1 MRQPFEADIRRSQR
15 EHEPGVLIGVR
26 SICAYTRIGHHTFYQ
41 WCQKHGFPGTLTPD
55 GRWITS
61 KQLIDNW
68 IVGRWK
74 AQRATQQRERE
85 AALAGSG
92 SGRAGQ

>member
-26 SICAYTRIGHHTFYQ
+26 NICAYTRIGPNTFYR
-41 WCQKHGFPGTLTPD
+41 WCQKHGFPATLTPD

-68 IVGRWK
+68 IVALWK
-74 AQRATQQRERE
+74 AQRATQHRERE
-85 AALAGSG
+85 TALAGSG
-92 SGRAGQ
+92 NGRAGQ

>member
-1 MRQPFEADIRRSQR
+1 MRQPFEAAIRRSQR

-26 SICAYTRIGHHTFYQ
+26 SICAYTRIGPHTFYR
-41 WCQKHGFPGTLTPD
+41 WCQKDGFPATRTPD

-61 KQLIDNW
+61 KQLINNW
-68 IVGRWK
+68 IVARWK
-74 AQRATQQRERE
+74 EAKMTPLERKFQSIH
-85 AALAGSG
+85 GSG